1 MKKSIFTLL
10 LSSIGLIAVAQPGT
24 VAQPAPSPLMIVN
37 TTPHTLGFEV
47 RTHNYSDDY
56 VPICYTTFQ
65 NLAGN
70 SNLLYNNPMQVGVPL
85 NLFTNGPVTAITP
98 GNLPSPFYTLTPA
111 DLIPYGETQKWY
123 EIKMCLSNTQLCG
136 NLCPNI
142 DDLDP
147 SDLSEIAP
155 GFSKDSDGVIWN
167 TQGEDSTSYWH
178 TLNSSDGYTATWNI
192 ISGMHFVLIS

>member
-10 LSSIGLIAVAQPGT
+10 FSSIGLFAVAQPGT

-37 TTPHTLGFEV
+37 TTAHTLGFEV

-70 SNLLYNNPMQVGVPL
+70 SNLMYNNPMQVGVPL
-85 NLFTNGPVTAITP
+85 NLFTNGPITAITP
-98 GNLPSPFYTLTPA
+98 SNWPTPYYTLTPV
-111 DLIPYGETQKWY
+111 DLVPYGKTQKWY
-123 EIKMCLSNTQLCG
+123 EIKMCLSNTELCG
-136 NLCPNI
+136 NLIPYFNEDEI
-142 DDLDP
+142 GPLYQITAEFYKDDN
-147 SDLSEIAP
+147 
-155 GFSKDSDGVIWN
+155 GVIWN
-167 TQGEDSTSYWH
+167 IGQDSDSSYWYSL
-178 TLNSSDGYTATWNI
+178 TSSDGYTATWNI